1 VVAFKVEFGHCNVPQ
16 TRSRNNKHASL
27 GRRYSDIRGSYKV
40 ITKGGMPRCK
50 LSKADIQR
58 LEVEQMKIILDIG
71 SPRIQYKFP
80 IVYSILKRDFED
92 TDVPHCWA

>member
-1 VVAFKVEFGHCNVPQ
+1 
-16 TRSRNNKHASL
+16 
-27 GRRYSDIRGSYKV
+27 
-40 ITKGGMPRCK
+40 MPRCK